1 MLKGRPLKTRLKC
14 MLLLFSLLPCCG
26 LGLLLSGMSW
36 KSYLKNVGK
45 ENQAVLTALRNDVR
59 IMEAQAESLVNTLA
73 SDSAV
78 LSLLTPS
85 EGLVDRMM
93 LSSTVMR
100 ELMIVQASLS
110 VFDANFVLIY
120 LDDAKLEHWSTV
132 LSVERYRDDA
142 IFSAFMASDR
152 VRQWHG
158 LDSLLPE
165 AISKLTEF
173 SGTEEEYLF
182 DRKVF
187 SSAGKLVGVIRLSA
201 DLRGLLS
208 GAEAASGSLLFYA
221 QGQSIFPTE
230 IIEPDAELFQ
240 NGQYLGGGKLWQRLE
255 LDQDGLTAYTCV
267 SVPALFSHFLLAALP
282 FVLLFL
288 FAVFGMYLLSSHLLN
303 EMLNRL
309 NQTTEAVNH
318 ITEDDYH
325 IALPQE
331 GADEVGS
338 LVKAYNL
345 LVTRLDQQKERLLQE
360 ERAKQELQSLAL
372 QYQLN
377 PHFLFNSL
385 QWLEVEIE
393 NAEEA
398 AQLPEAIS
406 RLGVILRYNLSD
418 SPMSTLQQERAQM
431 YAYVDF
437 MSVMKR
443 QNIQI
448 DIRWDPSLDHAQLL
462 RFTFQPIL
470 ENAIRHGLIRSKPL
484 HLLVSAEAE
493 GSTLAIRISNDG
505 RPIAP
510 DKLEEMRKACA
521 DPAQWSSGSVGLR
534 NLIKRLTL
542 HYAGRYSLGMN
553 SDEEK
558 TEFQLTIPLERGETP

>member
-132 LSVERYRDDA
+132 LSVERYRDNA
-142 IFSAFMASDR
+142 AFSAFLASDR
-152 VRQWHG
+152 IRQWHG

-221 QGQSIFPTE
+221 QGQNIFPTE
-230 IIEPDAELFQ
+230 IIEPDAELF
-240 NGQYLGGGKLWQRLE
+240 
-255 LDQDGLTAYTCV
+255 
-267 SVPALFSHFLLAALP
+267 
-282 FVLLFL
+282 
-288 FAVFGMYLLSSHLLN
+288 
-303 EMLNRL
+303 
-309 NQTTEAVNH
+309 
-318 ITEDDYH
+318 
-325 IALPQE
+325 
-331 GADEVGS
+331 
-338 LVKAYNL
+338 
-345 LVTRLDQQKERLLQE
+345 
-360 ERAKQELQSLAL
+360 
-372 QYQLN
+372 
-377 PHFLFNSL
+377 
-385 QWLEVEIE
+385 
-393 NAEEA
+393 
-398 AQLPEAIS
+398 
-406 RLGVILRYNLSD
+406 
-418 SPMSTLQQERAQM
+418 
-431 YAYVDF
+431 
-437 MSVMKR
+437 
-443 QNIQI
+443 
-448 DIRWDPSLDHAQLL
+448 
-462 RFTFQPIL
+462 
-470 ENAIRHGLIRSKPL
+470 
-484 HLLVSAEAE
+484 
-493 GSTLAIRISNDG
+493 
-505 RPIAP
+505 
-510 DKLEEMRKACA
+510 
-521 DPAQWSSGSVGLR
+521 
-534 NLIKRLTL
+534 
-542 HYAGRYSLGMN
+542 
-553 SDEEK
+553 
-558 TEFQLTIPLERGETP
+558 